1 MKNYANRILLWT
13 LLHQTCLALPALAY
27 ESDQFIDRD
36 VALSDATNLLNE
48 AVNAEFANLAAE
60 WDGEKWG
67 EDRFRFARQLAH
79 RFDRGGMVGAFQ
91 KWIHHNDAI
100 EKQILGRD
108 SVYGSTGFYA
118 GHLLWFTQ
126 LGIGM
131 SAAPNVQVAGVR
143 LGTDKIDHFFGEGFD
158 YYRKAVIKGRG
169 IASALR
175 WGEKTERQIYG
186 YWASGVYSNSD
197 LVSNYEGLRF
207 YLGLYEDTVGATGK
221 ALPALFAWAGDH
233 WELRR
238 TFDWRDYVNPLW
250 DEVILPSGYIK
261 PLRRTL
267 REELARLCDRY
278 ARSPAL
284 WQPAS
289 PDFIAAFDYAEI
301 QFVTDRAVTV
311 AEVCDNQ

>member
-1 MKNYANRILLWT
+1 MI
-13 LLHQTCLALPALAY
+13 
-27 ESDQFIDRD
+27 I
-36 VALSDATNLLNE
+36 
-48 AVNAEFANLAAE
+48 
-60 WDGEKWG
+60 
-67 EDRFRFARQLAH
+67 
-79 RFDRGGMVGAFQ
+79 
-91 KWIHHNDAI
+91 
-100 EKQILGRD
+100 
-108 SVYGSTGFYA
+108 
-118 GHLLWFTQ
+118 
-126 LGIGM
+126 
-131 SAAPNVQVAGVR
+131 
-143 LGTDKIDHFFGEGFD
+143 FGEGFD

-289 PDFIAAFDYAEI
+289 PILSPRLITRRFSLSPIARSPWRK
-301 QFVTDRAVTV
+301 FVITSKENGQSLRSGLFHRHV
-311 AEVCDNQ
+311 